1 MCISNNNDL
10 GEEIHLQDP
19 KKKKKKE
26 KEKEKEKRNSIYKC
40 LPSCRI
46 SPWPLPQIK

>member
-10 GEEIHLQDP
+10 GEEIHFQDP
-19 KKKKKKE
+19 QKK